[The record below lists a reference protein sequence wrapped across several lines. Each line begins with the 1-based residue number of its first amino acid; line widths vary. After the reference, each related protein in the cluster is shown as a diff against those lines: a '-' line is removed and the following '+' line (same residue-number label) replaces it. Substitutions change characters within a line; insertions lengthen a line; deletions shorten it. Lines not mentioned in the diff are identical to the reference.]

1 MPKIIVA
8 SLLCFFVI
16 LAGYAMIFKPRNDKF
31 DESAGQVL
39 GQFNTGMLQL
49 ADVIVQRLL
58 AAPVTVACF
67 VRYKSRISK
76 MTILCLQTII
86 TY

>member
-39 GQFNTGMLQL
+39 SN
-49 ADVIVQRLL
+49 
-58 AAPVTVACF
+58 
-67 VRYKSRISK
+67 
-76 MTILCLQTII
+76 
-86 TY
+86 